1 MELNRIYNEDCIK
14 GMERLPDGSVDL
26 VLTDPPYLYLKRQK
40 LDRPF
45 DEGAFFSQV
54 KRVLK
59 KDGMIVLFGRGT
71 SFYRWNTMLDDLGF
85 TFKEEIVWDKGYCTS
100 PLMKVSRVHETVS
113 IYTKGKGTINKVKV
127 PYIEMKKHNIGSIIS
142 DIKRLKTCFGNRE
155 SLEAVKR
162 FFEENQRNSSV
173 EEALDKKSIVRLD
186 RKACET
192 FTKFRVNSDKRK
204 TGNRCVNI
212 SQSMEFG
219 MNEKTIIR
227 LDRNDDA
234 TVKFGVVR
242 GSCKNGSK
250 VLDVAQSVEFGMN
263 EKTIIK
269 ETRDHHT
276 AIHPTQKPARLLERL
291 MSLTSKEGDIVLDPF
306 IGSGSTAIAA
316 LNLSRSYIGF
326 EIDKEYHTLA
336 SERIYK
342 HTSIVNTR
350 IL

>member
-14 GMERLPDGSVDL
+14 GMEHLPDGSVDL

-40 LDRPF
+40 LDIPF

-71 SFYRWNTMLDDLGF
+71 SFYRWNTMLDALGF
-85 TFKEEIVWDKGYCTS
+85 TFKEEFVWDKGYCTS
-100 PLMKVSRVHETVS
+100 PLMRVSRVHETVS
-113 IYTKGKGTINKVKV
+113 IYTKGKGRINKVKV
-127 PYIEMKKHNIGSIIS
+127 PYIEMKRHNIDSIIS
-142 DIKRLKTCFGNRE
+142 DVKKLQTCFGNRE

-162 FFEENQRNSSV
+162 FFEENQRNTSV
-173 EEALDKKSIVRLD
+173 EETLDKKIVRLD
-186 RKACET
+186 RNKDG
-192 FTKFRVNSDKRK
+192 V
-204 TGNRCVNI
+204 
-212 SQSMEFG
+212 
-219 MNEKTIIR
+219 
-227 LDRNDDA
+227 
-234 TVKFGVVR
+234 VKFGVITKAF
-242 GSCKNGSK
+242 KNGSS
-250 VLDVAQSVEFGMN
+250 VLDVAQSVEFGMK

-269 ETRDHHT
+269 ETRDHYT
-276 AIHPTQKPARLLERL
+276 AIHPTQKPVRLLERL
-291 MSLTSKEGDIVLDPF
+291 MSLTSKQGDVVLDPF

-326 EIDKEYHTLA
+326 EIDKEYCTLA
-336 SERIYK
+336 SERIDK

>member
-1 MELNRIYNEDCIK
+1 MELNRIYNEDCIN
-14 GMERLPDGSVDL
+14 GMEHLPDGSVDL

-71 SFYRWNTMLDDLGF
+71 SFYRWNTMLDHLGF

-100 PLMKVSRVHETVS
+100 PLMRVSRVHETVS
-113 IYTKGKGTINKVKV
+113 IYTKGKGAINKVKV
-127 PYIEMKKHNIGSIIS
+127 PYVEMKKHNIDSIIS
-142 DIKRLKTCFGNRE
+142 DVKRLQTCFGNRE

-162 FFEENQRNSSV
+162 FFEENQRNTSV
-173 EEALDKKSIVRLD
+173 EETLDKRIVRLD
-186 RKACET
+186 R
-192 FTKFRVNSDKRK
+192 N
-204 TGNRCVNI
+204 
-212 SQSMEFG
+212 
-219 MNEKTIIR
+219 
-227 LDRNDDA
+227 NDGV
-234 TVKFGVVR
+234 VKFGVITR
-242 GSCKNGSK
+242 AFKNGSK

-276 AIHPTQKPARLLERL
+276 AIHPTQKPVRLLERL
-291 MSLTSKEGDIVLDPF
+291 MSLTSKQGDVVLDPF

-336 SERIYK
+336 SERICK
-342 HTSIVNTR
+342 HTSMVNTR